1 MYLVTIVTTLNILE
15 KLYRMTEVQL
25 RVLTESAVFTGIP
38 EAKID
43 EILNG
48 EVYQIKTFTRGT
60 VIAQSGASCNHVRVI
75 LEGHVAGE
83 MMDMSGKILK
93 IEDLAP
99 PKMIAPAFLYGRRKS
114 YPVNVISS
122 DEVTLWQ
129 MHRDDFSKLLQKDI
143 RLLNNF
149 LNAISNR
156 AQFLS
161 EKIRFLSF
169 PTLRAKLAY
178 LFLQYAAGEPAFRLP
193 MTHQQLS
200 ELFGVARPSLTRE
213 IRQMNNEGLIEA
225 DREMIQIPDQ
235 QRLKALLDRH

>member
-1 MYLVTIVTTLNILE
+1 
-15 KLYRMTEVQL
+15 MTELQL
-25 RVLTESAVFTGIP
+25 KTLSESAVFAGIP
-38 EAKID
+38 EQIID
-43 EILNG
+43 ELLQG
-48 EVYQIKTFTRGT
+48 EHYQVKAFHPGE
-60 VIAQSGASCNHVRVI
+60 VIAQAATACNHVRVI
-75 LEGHVAGE
+75 LEGMVAGE
-83 MMDMSGKILK
+83 MMDMTGRILK
-93 IEDLAP
+93 IEDLGP
-99 PKMIAPAFLYGRRKS
+99 SKMIAPAFLYGRRKS

-129 MHRDDFSKLLQKDI
+129 MQRDDFSKLLQKDI

-169 PTLRAKLAY
+169 PTLRAKIAY

-193 MTHQQLS
+193 LTHQQLS

-213 IRQMNNEGLIEA
+213 IRQMNNEGLIVAER
-225 DREMIQIPDQ
+225 DMIRIPDM
-235 QRLKALLDRH
+235 QRLKVLLNSY

>member
-1 MYLVTIVTTLNILE
+1 
-15 KLYRMTEVQL
+15 MTDVQL
-25 RVLTESAVFTGIP
+25 NALSESAVFAGIP
-38 EAKID
+38 EAII
-43 EILNG
+43 EQILNG
-48 EVYQIKTFTRGT
+48 EVYQVKNFTRGT
-60 VIAQSGASCNHVRVI
+60 VIAQSGTGCNHVRVI

-93 IEDLAP
+93 IEDLGP
-99 PKMIAPAFLYGRRKS
+99 SKMIAPAFLYGRRKS
-114 YPVNVISS
+114 YPVNVIASV
-122 DEVTLWQ
+122 EVTLWQ

-156 AQFLS
+156 AQFLT

-178 LFLQYAAGEPAFRLP
+178 LFLQYSAGEPAFRLP

-225 DREMIQIPDQ
+225 DREMIKIPDH
-235 QRLKALLDRH
+235 QRLKALLSPH

>member
-1 MYLVTIVTTLNILE
+1 
-15 KLYRMTEVQL
+15 MTELQL
-25 RVLTESAVFTGIP
+25 NVLSESAVFTGIP
-38 EAKID
+38 DAIID
-43 EILNG
+43 EILHG
-48 EVYQIKTFTRGT
+48 EVYQVKTFPGGT
-60 VIAQSGASCNHVRVI
+60 VIAQSGANCNHVRVI

-93 IEDLAP
+93 IEDLGP
-99 PKMIAPAFLYGRRKS
+99 SKMIAPAFLYGRRKT

-129 MHRDDFSKLLQKDI
+129 MHRDDFSRLLQKDI

-213 IRQMNNEGLIEA
+213 IRQMNNEGLIVAER
-225 DREMIQIPDQ
+225 DMIRIPDM
-235 QRLKALLDRH
+235 QRLKVLLNRQ

>member
-1 MYLVTIVTTLNILE
+1 
-15 KLYRMTEVQL
+15 MTDIQL
-25 RVLTESAVFTGIP
+25 KALSERAVFTGIP
-38 EAKID
+38 ETTVD
-43 EILNG
+43 EILEG
-48 EVYQIKTFTRGT
+48 ELYQIKTFTRGS

-93 IEDLAP
+93 IEDLGP
-99 PKMIAPAFLYGRRKS
+99 SKMIAPAFLYGRRKN
-114 YPVNVISS
+114 YPVNVIASADLS
-122 DEVTLWQ
+122 LWQ

-213 IRQMNNEGLIEA
+213 IRQMNNEGLIGA
-225 DREMIQIPDQ
+225 DREMIKIPDQ
-235 QRLKALLDRH
+235 QRLKALLNQR